1 MAARASSQALR
12 VKVFAVCTTLLL
24 TSEDTLTV
32 TAWSSLSAANSS
44 VCADRKPFIR
54 TSSDIPLVLFAAPF
68 IWSCKNVL
76 KVVLLRG
83 QTADEALMNN
93 CNCSAPPPLPPTPS
107 IQPPFNHPKIP
118 KSKWG
123 LWCGWMV
130 PVVIVCIRAY
140 HCWPPPTVPS
150 PQLKPHSVPT
160 SPLTVAHMPLCA
172 SCNRWYTLFILSYS
186 SFKNIFFCFLF
197 LLLLSSVQPGSPW

>member
-107 IQPPFNHPKIP
+107 IQPPFNHPKIL

-140 HCWPPPTVPS
+140 HFWPPPTVPS